1 MIRCG
6 MNKICFLTPPDGQSF
21 LCANPHVQAGT
32 HPKRN
37 VPRRG
42 KHPPSYARHGA
53 ACRPGSCRAHYGGAW
68 CAPFQAPGER
78 RVSTPNFVE
87 WRNIGPTP
95 TARSKPL
102 RCCTLREGYDWT
114 MGPAGLPGSP
124 CRGADRSMGIS
135 LGQECGG
142 GTASRAHRPRRRGF
156 RFAWGPCR
164 CRSIGHSCCRANAH
178 CSASASCWCTAIWP
192 GLDAGSRPLRSGSGC
207 DWPRLYRIPTS
218 PQCATATE

>member
-87 WRNIGPTP
+87 WRNIGPLRQP
-95 TARSKPL
+95 DPNPFDVAPYAKGMIGRWVPPGFQAAPAEAQTAV
-102 RCCTLREGYDWT
+102 W
-114 MGPAGLPGSP
+114 
-124 CRGADRSMGIS
+124 
-135 LGQECGG
+135 
-142 GTASRAHRPRRRGF
+142 
-156 RFAWGPCR
+156 
-164 CRSIGHSCCRANAH
+164 
-178 CSASASCWCTAIWP
+178 ASAWAKNVAEELRAARTDLVVADFVLLGALAAAEASDTPAVALMHTVAPRP